1 MWKNHYFCG
10 AVTDTMDALAQ
21 FFIDW
26 GYIGLFIS
34 ALVAGSILPF
44 SSEVV
49 LTILVQ
55 MGADPTLCLISA
67 SVGNT
72 IGGLLCYWLGYLGNM
87 EWIDR
92 WLKIEKQ
99 KMDKVSGFVK
109 RYGAVMGLFGVLP
122 WVGEAIIVLL
132 GLMRANVYVTTIT
145 MFIGKFIRYL
155 LIVLALQGVNSL
167 F

>member
-87 EWIDR
+87 EWIER

-109 RYGAVMGLFGVLP
+109 RYGAMMGLFGVLP

>member
-1 MWKNHYFCG
+1 MWKNHYFCD

-87 EWIDR
+87 EWIER

-132 GLMRANVYVTTIT
+132 GLMRANIYVTTIT

>member
-1 MWKNHYFCG
+1 
-10 AVTDTMDALAQ
+10 MDALVQ

-49 LTILVQ
+49 MTILVQ

-87 EWIDR
+87 EWIER

-99 KMDKVSGFVK
+99 KIDKVSGFVK

-145 MFIGKFIRYL
+145 MFIGKFVRYL
-155 LIVLALQGVNSL
+155 LIIITLQGVNSL

>member
-10 AVTDTMDALAQ
+10 AVIDTMDALAQ

-87 EWIDR
+87 EWIER

-145 MFIGKFIRYL
+145 MFIGKFVRYL
-155 LIVLALQGVNSL
+155 LIILALQGVNSL

>member
-1 MWKNHYFCG
+1 
-10 AVTDTMDALAQ
+10 MDALVQ

-49 LTILVQ
+49 MTILVQ

-87 EWIDR
+87 EWIER

-99 KMDKVSGFVK
+99 KIDKVSGFVK

-145 MFIGKFIRYL
+145 MFIGKFVRYL
-155 LIVLALQGVNSL
+155 LIILTLQGVNSL

>member
-1 MWKNHYFCG
+1 
-10 AVTDTMDALAQ
+10 MDALVQ

-49 LTILVQ
+49 MTILVQ
-55 MGADPTLCLISA
+55 MGADPTMCLISA

-87 EWIDR
+87 EWIER

-109 RYGAVMGLFGVLP
+109 RYGAMMGLFGVLP

-145 MFIGKFIRYL
+145 MFIGKFVRYL
-155 LIVLALQGVNSL
+155 LIILTLQGVNSL